1 MKKMNK
7 WLQRCKAAGKTFLAA
22 FAVFLLNTQTA
33 YASGISESKLAKGTE
48 KLIGDATTWLM
59 VLAPVVAGLLII
71 YFCIRRSAADEM
83 DQKKWNNRIV
93 VAIVSCIGAVIGSA
107 TLVCLSFSVRLAQY
121 EELILIPFW
130 ITAVILGWHI
140 IKMAPIEHKNRI
152 LIEDERRIFRRR
164 SIQIYIFW
172 LVVGIILWMVRLVQM
187 ETSLISAFIAITI
200 LMRIGGISNYEKR
213 SASGVSKSGE

>member
-7 WLQRCKAAGKTFLAA
+7 WLQKGRAAGKAFLVALA
-22 FAVFLLNTQTA
+22 MFLMNSQTA
-33 YASGISESKLAKGTE
+33 YASGISQSTLAKGTE

-107 TLVCLSFSVRLAQY
+107 TLN
-121 EELILIPFW
+121 
-130 ITAVILGWHI
+130 I
-140 IKMAPIEHKNRI
+140 I
-152 LIEDERRIFRRR
+152 
-164 SIQIYIFW
+164 
-172 LVVGIILWMVRLVQM
+172 
-187 ETSLISAFIAITI
+187 
-200 LMRIGGISNYEKR
+200 IGYYQ
-213 SASGVSKSGE
+213 